1 MANNTQWMRLI
12 SSLHL
17 LIVVVCNVNVGAHI
31 YDLCWRSCACERK
44 TENTTSSFASS
55 SGLLPMLLLLLR
67 EIKKRVTTLMY
78 TKILLPA
85 KVLRANLGL
94 ALKLLLAAPSVSAQ
108 VISQTPLPF
117 ILS

>member
-1 MANNTQWMRLI
+1 
-12 SSLHL
+12 
-17 LIVVVCNVNVGAHI
+17 
-31 YDLCWRSCACERK
+31 
-44 TENTTSSFASS
+44 
-55 SGLLPMLLLLLR
+55 
-67 EIKKRVTTLMY
+67 MY